1 MSAERLKLDA
11 IDLKILKILQEDGR
25 ISNLDL
31 SNKIGLSAAPTLE
44 RVKKLERSGIIK
56 GYHATLDLYKLG
68 LGTETFMQVS
78 LAYNKQNAIDN
89 FMNGIAKIDE
99 IMECYQV
106 TGSSD
111 FILKIIVKDVQAYE
125 LLVREKL
132 AKIQEITHMQT
143 MVVLS
148 TLKKSTAVHI
158 GSQAE
163 KS

>member
-1 MSAERLKLDA
+1 MATDRFKLDA

-44 RVKKLERSGIIK
+44 RVKKLERAGIIK
-56 GYHATLDLYKLG
+56 GYHASLDLYRLG
-68 LGTETFMQVS
+68 LGTETFMQIS

-89 FMNGIAKIDE
+89 FMEQIGKIDE

-106 TGSSD
+106 TGASD
-111 FILKIIVKDVQAYE
+111 FILKIVVKDVQAYE

-132 AKIQEITHMQT
+132 SKISEITHI
-143 MVVLS
+143 
-148 TLKKSTAVHI
+148 AYAYNGGFI
-158 GSQAE
+158 YY
-163 KS
+163 